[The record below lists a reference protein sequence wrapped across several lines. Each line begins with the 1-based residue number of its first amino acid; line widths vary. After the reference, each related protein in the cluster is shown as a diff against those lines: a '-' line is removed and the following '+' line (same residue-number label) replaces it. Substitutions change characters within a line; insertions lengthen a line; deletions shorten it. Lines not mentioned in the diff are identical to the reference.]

1 MYSFAREVL
10 IPHLETHLGWKCLVV
25 NVTTFF
31 VVKAGAVDVEKKT
44 VLAP

>member
-10 IPHLETHLGWKCLVV
+10 IAYLETHLGWKCPVV
-25 NVTTFF
+25 NVTTFI
-31 VVKAGAVDVEKKT
+31 VVKAGTVDVERKT

>member
-10 IPHLETHLGWKCLVV
+10 IPHLETHLGWKCPVV
-25 NVTTFF
+25 NVTSLI
-31 VVKAGAVDVEKKT
+31 VVKAGTVDVKKKT